1 MPSTTALSG
10 TTRLHDIADL
20 VAAVPH
26 LLGFHPTES
35 LVLVCL
41 TRRKK
46 RTRVGLALRVDLPAV
61 ADRQAVAAQLLA
73 PVLGHGATRI
83 VAVVVCPAKPGP
95 WPAELPHAGLIAE
108 LDEAFAA
115 AEIRVRHAVWA
126 ESIVDGAAWRC
137 YDEPDCGGTLTDPA
151 TNPVAA
157 ATTLAGN
164 VTFASREEMRAL
176 LDPDPP
182 DALARRTAL
191 IDALLDG
198 SAGVTPPGF
207 DGPEAA
213 LRTVHDTIEATAEHR
228 LQLSDEDV
236 ALLAMGLAHHSVRD
250 ACLAT
255 VLGDRAEAAER
266 LWLELTRAVPGPE
279 RAEPAA
285 LLAYASYLRGD
296 GALASMALEVA
307 ETADGSHRLTRLLRV
322 ALDTGLPPD
331 QVGLLALDG
340 VAQHQR
346 LMGTT

>member
-41 TRRKK
+41 TKRKK

-61 ADRQAVAAQLLA
+61 ENRPAVAAQLLA
-73 PVLGHGATRI
+73 PVLGHKSTRI
-83 VAVVVCPAKPGP
+83 VAVVVCPGAPAP

-108 LDEAFAA
+108 LDEAFDAA
-115 AEIRVRHAVWA
+115 KIRFRHAVWV
-126 ESIVDGAAWRC
+126 ESIVDGAVWRC
-137 YDEPDCGGTLTDPA
+137 YDEPDCGGVLPDPA
-151 TNPVAA
+151 TNALAA
-157 ATTLAGN
+157 ASALAGN
-164 VTFASREEMRAL
+164 VTFASREELRAL
-176 LDPDPP
+176 LDPAPP
-182 DALARRTAL
+182 DVLARRTAL

-198 SAGVTPPGF
+198 SGGLTPPGF
-207 DGPEAA
+207 DGPAAA
-213 LRTVHDTIEATAEHR
+213 LRMVHDTIEATEQHR

-236 ALLAMGLAHHSVRD
+236 ALLAMGLAHHPVRD

-285 LLAYASYLRGD
+285 LLAYSCYLRGD
-296 GALASMALEVA
+296 GALASIALEAA
-307 ETADGSHRLTRLLRV
+307 EAADDAHCLARLLRV
-322 ALDTGLPPD
+322 ALDTGLPPG
-331 QVGLLALDG
+331 QIELLALDG
-340 VAQHQR
+340 VAQHRR
-346 LMGTT
+346 LMETT